1 MPSQN
6 SQNLDTILQKAV
18 AEASKNNHR
27 QVAPSHLLLA
37 ILQTTESQAYI
48 ILDSFKVPVAEV
60 HNIIVNKRFNQE
72 EQGPPSGIF
81 TAAAKICLNHARDV
95 AGQTGNGW
103 IRSEH
108 LLLGLLTDTTLIKQV
123 LKPAGVSNNKLI
135 HQILGKIG
143 LQPQLSGENG
153 PTTSKEFDE
162 ICISLNKLAK
172 DGKLDPV
179 IGREPE
185 IKRAHQILARRRKNN
200 PVLIGDAGVGKTAIA
215 EGLALSIVHQLCP
228 PCLQDKQIYLLEV
241 TSIVSG
247 TIWRGQL
254 EARVKG
260 ILDHCKKNPNIVLFI
275 DEIHLLV
282 GAGESV
288 GGMDVSNM
296 MKAALSRG
304 DVRVIGATTEDEY
317 NKTIAKDS
325 ALERRFQPVHVGEPS
340 DEDTLAI
347 LEGCIGP
354 YEKHHGVSYSKES
367 LEMAVKLSK
376 RYIPNRRLPD
386 KAIDVA
392 DEAGSALK
400 LSPSKAL
407 ADLDTR
413 IETLRQKKMAAANA
427 EDFNQA
433 GQLLRE
439 VRALEQQRGQIL
451 SSGGDRIVLEEHIRA
466 AVSLISKV
474 PLEKLT
480 AESKRDTLNIDVRL
494 GESIIAQRPAIKAL
508 SKYIKRGKTQL
519 SDPKRPLGSLM
530 LLGPTGVGKTLLAK
544 AAAVQISGKEESL
557 IQLDMSEYMEEHTV
571 SRLIGSPPGYVGHD
585 DQNTLVERVRRN
597 PYSVVLFDEIEK
609 AHHKVWNVLLQ
620 ILEEGKLT
628 DGQGRVASFRNT
640 IILMTSNM
648 GYDGIKQASLGFNP
662 QSVDLKDKVMET
674 VKKSFRP
681 EFLNRLDEIII
692 FDSLTKADCIQILE
706 LELEKIR
713 KRTQYDAFIISD
725 LLKEHILQVGFSDE
739 YGGRALKRTV
749 EQLVTD
755 SISDAILAEK
765 IGEEGT
771 LLLDWENKIV
781 VVTQPKRALEIEP
794 PIDFKAARSGV

>member
-37 ILQTTESQAYI
+37 ILQTPESQAYI
-48 ILDSFKVPVAEV
+48 ILDSFKVPVAELN
-60 HNIIVNKRFNQE
+60 NIIVNKRFNQE

-81 TAAAKICLNHARDV
+81 TAAARICLNQARDV

-123 LKPAGVSNNKLI
+123 LKPAGVSSNKLV

-162 ICISLNKLAK
+162 ICISLNKMAK

-179 IGREPE
+179 IGREAE

-228 PCLQDKQIYLLEV
+228 PCLQDKQIFLLEV

-260 ILDHCKKNPNIVLFI
+260 ILDHCKKNPNVILFI

-325 ALERRFQPVHVGEPS
+325 ALERRFQPIHVGEPS
-340 DEDTLAI
+340 DEDALAI

-367 LEMAVKLSK
+367 LQMAVKLSK

-407 ADLDTR
+407 ADLDSR

-439 VRALEQQRGQIL
+439 VRLLEQQRGQIL

-480 AESKRDTLNIDVRL
+480 AESKRDTMNIDIRL
-494 GESIIAQRPAIKAL
+494 GESIIAQRDAIKAL

-530 LLGPTGVGKTLLAK
+530 FLGPTGVGKTLLAK

-571 SRLIGSPPGYVGHD
+571 SRLIGSPPGYIGHD

-609 AHHKVWNVLLQ
+609 AHPKVWNVLLQ
-620 ILEEGKLT
+620 SLEEGKLT
-628 DGQGRVASFRNT
+628 D
-640 IILMTSNM
+640 
-648 GYDGIKQASLGFNP
+648 
-662 QSVDLKDKVMET
+662 
-674 VKKSFRP
+674 
-681 EFLNRLDEIII
+681 
-692 FDSLTKADCIQILE
+692 
-706 LELEKIR
+706 
-713 KRTQYDAFIISD
+713 
-725 LLKEHILQVGFSDE
+725 
-739 YGGRALKRTV
+739 
-749 EQLVTD
+749 
-755 SISDAILAEK
+755 
-765 IGEEGT
+765 
-771 LLLDWENKIV
+771 
-781 VVTQPKRALEIEP
+781 
-794 PIDFKAARSGV
+794 